1 MGLGRCEATG
11 LQPAGA
17 ARQGELLDLGKK
29 VCSEAGLGGEAR
41 LAGQINL
48 DRFKC
53 WSVNVK
59 DPLLKTVLFFFG
71 GSISMK
77 LTKETLTEF
86 QATPAGFENSYEIRT
101 NSVKVR

>member
-1 MGLGRCEATG
+1 MARATSEESIVASPMGLGRCEATG
-11 LQPAGA
+11 LQSAAA

-29 VCSEAGLGGEAR
+29 IFSEAGLGGEAR

-48 DRFKC
+48 DRFKS
-53 WSVNVK
+53 WFVNVK

-77 LTKETLTEF
+77 LTN
-86 QATPAGFENSYEIRT
+86 QGPAFYY
-101 NSVKVR
+101 VK

>member
-53 WSVNVK
+53 WFVNVK
-59 DPLLKTVLFFFG
+59 DPLLKTVLFF
-71 GSISMK
+71 
-77 LTKETLTEF
+77 
-86 QATPAGFENSYEIRT
+86 
-101 NSVKVR
+101 SVGQFP